1 MQFPMFHLAFP
12 VNELDQAK
20 SFYQE
25 TFGARLGR
33 QREQWCD
40 IYMFGC
46 QITLHEQPAQVIPKE
61 NQGVR
66 HFGAVLTWQQW
77 EILSQ
82 KLAEKKVEFELPPA
96 ISHIAQKNE
105 QAKMALCDPSGNV
118 IELKAYR
125 YPKTALELL

>member
-1 MQFPMFHLAFP
+1 MHFPMFHLAFP
-12 VNELDQAK
+12 VNELDAAK
-20 SFYQE
+20 NFYQDVL
-25 TFGARLGR
+25 GATLGR

-82 KLAEKKVEFELPPA
+82 KLAEKHVEFELPPA
-96 ISHIAQKNE
+96 ISRIAQ
-105 QAKMALCDPSGNV
+105 
-118 IELKAYR
+118 
-125 YPKTALELL
+125 

>member
-1 MQFPMFHLAFP
+1 MHFPMFHLAFP
-12 VNELDQAK
+12 VNELGAAK
-20 SFYQE
+20 NFYQDV
-25 TFGARLGR
+25 FGATLGR

-61 NQGVR
+61 DQGVR

-82 KLAEKKVEFELPPA
+82 KLAEKNVEFELPPA
-96 ISHIAQKNE
+96 VSHIAQQNE
-105 QAKMALCDPSGNV
+105 QARMALCDPSGNI

-125 YPKTALELL
+125 YPKTALELI

>member
-1 MQFPMFHLAFP
+1 MHFPMFHLAFP
-12 VNELDQAK
+12 VHQLDAAK
-20 SFYQE
+20 SFYQDI
-25 TFGARLGR
+25 FGATLGR

-46 QITLHEQPAQVIPKE
+46 QITLHQQPAQVIPKE
-61 NQGVR
+61 DQGVR

-82 KLAEKKVEFELPPA
+82 KLADKNVEFESPPVV
-96 ISHIAQKNE
+96 SHIAQQNE
-105 QAKMALCDPSGNV
+105 QAKMALCDPSGNI

-125 YPKTALELL
+125 YPKTALELI

>member
-1 MQFPMFHLAFP
+1 MHFPMFHLAFP
-12 VNELDQAK
+12 VNELGATKNFCQDV
-20 SFYQE
+20 
-25 TFGARLGR
+25 FGATLGR
-33 QREQWCD
+33 EREQWCD

-61 NQGVR
+61 KQGVR

-82 KLAEKKVEFELPPA
+82 KLAEKNVEFELPPV
-96 ISHIAQKNE
+96 ISRIAQQDE
-105 QAKMALCDPSGNV
+105 QAKMALCDPSGNI

-125 YPKTALELL
+125 YPKTALELI